1 MIKLDA
7 YEINI
12 NDNTISFTMYK
23 DDVKSYFIFIADI
36 DELEN
41 FVKETEID
49 VKIIA
54 EMDVIYVE
62 NESYDILDAITL
74 KIIDLNKFITKNL

>member
-62 NESYDILDAITL
+62 NESYDLMDAITL
-74 KIIDLNKFITKNL
+74 KIIDLNKFIEKNL

>member
-36 DELEN
+36 DELEK
-41 FVKETEID
+41 FVSETEID

-62 NESYDILDAITL
+62 NESYDLMDAITL

>member
-1 MIKLDA
+1 MIKLDS
-7 YEINI
+7 YEIQI

-62 NESYDILDAITL
+62 NESYDLMDAITL

>member
-36 DELEN
+36 DELEK
-41 FVKETEID
+41 FVSETEID

-62 NESYDILDAITL
+62 NESYDLMDAITL
-74 KIIDLNKFITKNL
+74 RIIDLEGFIKQNL

>member
-49 VKIIA
+49 VKIIP

>member
-36 DELEN
+36 DELEK
-41 FVKETEID
+41 FVSETEID
-49 VKIIA
+49 VKIIP
-54 EMDVIYVE
+54 EMDLLYVE
-62 NESYDILDAITL
+62 NESYDLLDAITL

>member
-23 DDVKSYFIFIADI
+23 DDVKSYFIFISDI

-49 VKIIA
+49 VKVIP
-54 EMDVIYVE
+54 EMDVIFIE

-74 KIIDLNKFITKNL
+74 KIIDLNKFIEKNL

>member
-12 NDNTISFTMYK
+12 TDNTISFTMYK

-36 DELEN
+36 DELEK
-41 FVKETEID
+41 FVSETEID

-54 EMDVIYVE
+54 EMDVIFIE
-62 NESYDILDAITL
+62 NESYDLMDAITL

>member
-23 DDVKSYFIFIADI
+23 DDVKSYFIFISDI
-36 DELEN
+36 DELEK
-41 FVKETEID
+41 FISETEID
-49 VKIIA
+49 VKIIP
-54 EMDVIYVE
+54 EMDLLYVE
-62 NESYDILDAITL
+62 NESYDLLDAITL
-74 KIIDLNKFITKNL
+74 KIIDLNKFIEKNL